1 MLELKGLWIS
11 GAKRCG
17 GVDNREGNRGHAA
30 NSPARIATC
39 LLTLSMCILVRG
51 QTTSP
56 VSPSPMHRIYTED
69 QADLPDSGGT
79 VSYEQYMQR
88 VAKRMADVRQ
98 LLADGKLVTGRD
110 FRDAS
115 LIFQHGN
122 TETDCLFAHV
132 LAVEAVV
139 HGDIGAKWAAAA
151 TLDRYLQLVGKAQI
165 FGTQY
170 PSDASVPKVT
180 TTPKAERLSGRSQR
194 PYDTHLLPDM
204 VRQDFCVPT
213 VEEQEKNVAVF
224 NTGARP
230 NGAAMRATGCAN

>member
-1 MLELKGLWIS
+1 MLSI
-11 GAKRCG
+11 R
-17 GVDNREGNRGHAA
+17 
-30 NSPARIATC
+30 
-39 LLTLSMCILVRG
+39 LSAHG
-51 QTTSP
+51 QTTASIP
-56 VSPSPMHRIYTED
+56 PSPMHRIYTED

-88 VAKRMADVRQ
+88 VTKRMADVRQ
-98 LLADGKLVTGRD
+98 LLTDGKLTTGRD
-110 FRDAS
+110 LRDAS

-122 TETDCLFAHV
+122 TEADCLFAHV
-132 LAVEAVV
+132 LAMEALL

-151 TLDRYLQLVGKAQI
+151 TLDRYLQLIGKSQI

-180 TTPKAERLSGRSQR
+180 TSPTAERLSGRSQQ
-194 PYDTHLLPDM
+194 PYDPRLLPDG

-213 VEEQEKNVAVF
+213 VEEQKKNVAVF

-230 NGAAMRATGCAN
+230 SGTAMRSAGCMN